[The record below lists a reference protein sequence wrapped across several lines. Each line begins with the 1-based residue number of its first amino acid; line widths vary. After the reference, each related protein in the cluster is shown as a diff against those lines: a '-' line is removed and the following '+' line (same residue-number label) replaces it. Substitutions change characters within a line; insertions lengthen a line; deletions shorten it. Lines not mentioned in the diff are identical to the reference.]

1 MFFRSSCTNGMVA
14 ALLVV
19 LSGCGSQGGL
29 TVQGVVTFQGQPAS
43 AELSIEQ
50 LNTEG
55 KPQGRAITAIAD
67 DRGRFT
73 AQLSSAENTRVRLVV
88 RVTQPPSDTAL
99 PAGFDGS
106 PLGPKTVQL
115 ERDLSSG
122 KPHTLAITR

>member
-1 MFFRSSCTNGMVA
+1 MHFKTASAYGMIA
-14 ALLVV
+14 ALLIV

-29 TVQGVVTFQGQPAS
+29 TVQGIVTFQGQPAS

-55 KPQGRAITAIAD
+55 KPQGRAITASANE
-67 DRGRFT
+67 RGCFA

-88 RVTQPPSDTAL
+88 RVTQSPSDTAL

-122 KPHTLAITR
+122 KPLTLAITR